1 MKSAKDQTFSQWFN
15 PMAQA
20 LISQSMK
27 NTTLKTQFRGLS
39 MMVCEGE
46 REHQSTHIL

>member
-20 LISQSMK
+20 SISQSIK
-27 NTTLKTQFRGLS
+27 NTTLKTHFRGLS
-39 MMVCEGE
+39 MVCEGE

>member
-27 NTTLKTQFRGLS
+27 NTTLKLTSEVFNDG
-39 MMVCEGE
+39 V
-46 REHQSTHIL
+46 